1 MRSYPYYVT
10 ATDTFMSGWGC
21 AEGKINKVVIGC
33 DTWDEVIAVKRAL
46 RERSEMKYIRDIKQT
61 PVYSPSRYLISW
73 YHFDADAPYRF
84 SRR

>member
-10 ATDTFMSGWGC
+10 ATDSFMSGWGC
-21 AEGKINKVVIGC
+21 AEGLINKVAIGC
-33 DTWDEVIAVKRAL
+33 DTYDEVIAVKRAL
-46 RERSEMKYIRDIKQT
+46 RERSEMKHINVTTKI

-73 YHFDADAPYRF
+73 YHFDADAKYRF